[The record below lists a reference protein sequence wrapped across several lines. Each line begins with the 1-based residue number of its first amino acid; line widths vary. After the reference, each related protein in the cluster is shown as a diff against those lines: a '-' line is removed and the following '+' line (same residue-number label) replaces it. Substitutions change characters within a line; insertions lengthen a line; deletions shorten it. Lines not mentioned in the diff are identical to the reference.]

1 MGASYSQIQQTN
13 ESSRQPHLSGGDL
26 NKFLIFTPMNKLFI
40 GGFPIE
46 MTELELVQL
55 IAPYADVVTI
65 KLVRD
70 RATKKCKGYGFIEVA
85 DKQHAIN
92 AIDGLNN
99 TVIGDRVLSLN
110 MVPEQPA
117 AKSQPFYS
125 KEKGV
130 QPSDRIKRPRRPRF

>member
-1 MGASYSQIQQTN
+1 
-13 ESSRQPHLSGGDL
+13 
-26 NKFLIFTPMNKLFI
+26 MNKLFI

-99 TVIGDRVLSLN
+99 TIIGDRVLSLN

-117 AKSQPFYS
+117 AKPRPFYS
-125 KEKGV
+125 KEKRV